1 MYGTTSGSDM
11 GRGSHSPTLEF
22 KVTKKKLLPMGIKIK
37 PKQIISKISLDAKA
51 HVCSPSTGQAEKMG
65 Q

>member
-1 MYGTTSGSDM
+1 M